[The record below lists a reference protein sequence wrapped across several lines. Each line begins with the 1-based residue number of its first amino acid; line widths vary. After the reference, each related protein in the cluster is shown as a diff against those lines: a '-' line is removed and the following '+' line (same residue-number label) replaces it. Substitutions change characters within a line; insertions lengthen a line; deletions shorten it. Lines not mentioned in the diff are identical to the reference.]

1 MIGIFRLKNNRYIYY
16 ISMFVAGNTIK
27 SAINLSKK
35 QMLKNRI
42 PVINYAV
49 ESRSDSLKVFNEYKK
64 LSNEIDESYKV
75 ALKLT
80 SFDMNIKL
88 INNIIDIF
96 LDKNVKILID
106 AENNKYNNEYN
117 KITQSLLSKYN
128 KNDIN
133 IFKTYQMYRKDSMNT
148 LMYDMN
154 FCYKNNLFLG
164 TKIVRGAYWNSE
176 NKIGHLF
183 VNKSD
188 TDRSYNNAIVSLYEY
203 EGYSGNILAT
213 HNTESINLGIL
224 LNERK
229 DIFSFAHLL
238 DMKTKKYN
246 QVTKEG
252 NNVHVYIP
260 YGPYKE
266 MIPYLGRRL
275 YENLD
280 TFKYL
285 L

>member
-1 MIGIFRLKNNRYIYY
+1 
-16 ISMFVAGNTIK
+16 MFVAGNTII
-27 SAINLSKK
+27 SAINVSKK
-35 QMLKNRI
+35 QVLKNRI

-96 LDKNVKILID
+96 VDKNVKVLID

-117 KITQSLLSKYN
+117 KITQSLLNKYN

-133 IFKTYQMYRKDSMNT
+133 IYKTYQMYRKDSLST

-154 FCYKNNLFLG
+154 FCNKNNLFLG
-164 TKIVRGAYWNSE
+164 TKIVRGAYWNNE

-183 VNKSD
+183 INKSD
-188 TDRSYNNAIVSLYEY
+188 TDRSYNNAIISLYEY

-229 DIFSFAHLL
+229 ENIFSFAHLL

-246 QVTKEG
+246 QITKEG
-252 NNVHVYIP
+252 KNVHVYIP
-260 YGPYKE
+260 YGPYNE